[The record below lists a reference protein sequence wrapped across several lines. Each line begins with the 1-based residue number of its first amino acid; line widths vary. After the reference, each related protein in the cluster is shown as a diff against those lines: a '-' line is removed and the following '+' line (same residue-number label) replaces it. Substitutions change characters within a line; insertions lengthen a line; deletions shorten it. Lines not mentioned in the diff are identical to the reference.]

1 MGENEYVIT
10 NILSETEVI
19 ISGGKDAGFKTSDIF
34 LILDDDKYTQ
44 IINPKTKEV
53 LDIIYMY
60 KDVLKVKEIKDF
72 YTVLESEVVE
82 TYNPFSQ
89 VEVSSYVDVPIR
101 KKLNVEASQ
110 VNNVLNQRTN
120 SKIRVG
126 DTVVKK

>member
-10 NILSETEVI
+10 NILSDTEVI

-53 LDIIYMY
+53 LDSIYMY

>member
-34 LILDDDKYTQ
+34 LILDDDKYTK
-44 IINPKTKEV
+44 IINPKTNKV
-53 LDIIYMY
+53 LDIVYMY

-72 YTVLESEVVE
+72 YTILESEVTE
-82 TYNPFSQ
+82 TYNPFAQ
-89 VEVSSYVDVPIR
+89 VQVSSYADVPIR
-101 KKLNVEASQ
+101 KKLNVDASQ
-110 VNNVLNQRTN
+110 VNNVLNQRIN
-120 SKIRVG
+120 SKIRIG